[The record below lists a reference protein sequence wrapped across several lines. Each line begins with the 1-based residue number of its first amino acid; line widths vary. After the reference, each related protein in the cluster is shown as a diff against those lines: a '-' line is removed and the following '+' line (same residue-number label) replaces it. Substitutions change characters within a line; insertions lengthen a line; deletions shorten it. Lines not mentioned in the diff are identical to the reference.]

1 MPDQITIIM
10 EGGVIQEILNIPQGT
25 NIVVKDYDSE
35 MYDIDELE
43 TDEHGDEYKE
53 IVFSN

>member
-10 EGGVIQEILNIPQGT
+10 EGGIIQEILDMPQGT

-43 TDEHGDEYKE
+43 KDEHGDEYKE